1 VSTYGLYGQ
10 VRETV
15 ESTAAGEL
23 RRTTITYDPERTQ
36 VKSWRYEETANVR
49 RLGRH
54 GASPLSAVQS
64 GNGATDHAYA
74 VMAGRNGHEV
84 LAMAEVNERNPD
96 YDRLAMLPITST
108 EQLSALAN
116 VTRFR
121 ILGLLHDRAASTQQ
135 IANQLGILKGS
146 VSYHLKVLTRA
157 GLVKLVNTRKVRG
170 VTERFYG
177 RTARGFDFTSA
188 AAPVGARGFELRVV
202 ADDMEYATP
211 RAADLV
217 VVRRVRLSD
226 DAVSALARELDALL
240 DAVIDRADPSEPI
253 RAVAVAL
260 YTPESG

>member
-1 VSTYGLYGQ
+1 MRCRPWLKSTNVTL
-10 VRETV
+10 T
-15 ESTAAGEL
+15 TMAA
-23 RRTTITYDPERTQ
+23 
-36 VKSWRYEETANVR
+36 N
-49 RLGRH
+49 
-54 GASPLSAVQS
+54 
-64 GNGATDHAYA
+64 ATDHLNRA
-74 VMAGRNGHEV
+74 
-84 LAMAEVNERNPD
+84 AERLGQRNPF
-96 YDRLAMLPITST
+96 P
-108 EQLSALAN
+108 N
-116 VTRFR
+116 
-121 ILGLLHDRAASTQQ
+121 LGLLHDRAASTQQ
-135 IANQLGILKGS
+135 IANQLGILTGS